1 MTGRPYLTHGS
12 GYLLNDNR
20 AAGGVKEEQDVG
32 ICPHCQKVIR
42 LQQWQVAGTN
52 QRGWCMRCMAPC
64 CGTGPCAEEFM
75 RAGCLPFVKKI
86 DMPRLSFD
94 AWRGWNRSRL
104 LRSFGRV

>member
-1 MTGRPYLTHGS
+1 
-12 GYLLNDNR
+12 LNDNR

-86 DMPRLSFD
+86 DMLLTQEHAKAQFRRLAGLEPEPPPTFI
-94 AWRGWNRSRL
+94 RS
-104 LRSFGRV
+104 GMT